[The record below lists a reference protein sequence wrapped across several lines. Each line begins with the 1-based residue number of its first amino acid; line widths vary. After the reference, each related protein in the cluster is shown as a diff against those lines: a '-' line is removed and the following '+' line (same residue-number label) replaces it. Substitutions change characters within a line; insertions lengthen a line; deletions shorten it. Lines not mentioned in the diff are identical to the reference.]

1 MGWEFSTDPEFQAKL
16 DWTDAFVR
24 EEVEPL
30 DLLWGDRTFH
40 PLDDKLRKIVDP
52 LKQRVRDEK
61 LWACHLG
68 PELGG
73 EGYGQVKLSLMNEIL
88 GRSRWAPIIFGCQAP
103 DTGNA
108 EIIAHYGTEEQKE
121 RYLRPLLD
129 GEIFSSYSMTE
140 PQGGS
145 DPTRFETQ
153 ARRDGDEWVID
164 GWKFFSSN
172 ARTSS
177 FLIVMAVTDPDVS
190 AYQGMSMFLVPT
202 DTPGVDIVRNIGLM
216 GEHFGDGHEGMHA
229 LIHYDGVRVPAESL
243 LGGEGQAFAIAQTR
257 LGGGRI
263 HHAMRTV
270 GVCQK
275 ALDMMCERA
284 LSRETQGT
292 LLAEKQSVQNYIADS
307 YAELKQFRLFVLN
320 VAWEI
325 DRYKDYRR
333 VRHDIAAVK
342 VLTAQVL
349 HDIVQRAI
357 QVHGA
362 LGVSNELPLGG
373 YWMMVPVMGLVDGPS
388 EVHRVTVARQILKR
402 YKPAPGLWPTE
413 HLPEKTAAAQEVRRV
428 PRARGRRTCDAIPAG
443 TAVDRPGHRR
453 RGGAPRASSTSR
465 AWLFLVHEPARA
477 ARAPGEPLR
486 DHLRHQAGRRTNCS
500 RSDAASTAWRCAA
513 RRASFPRVATTRCCA
528 STGCSPRWPTPT
540 SPTPGPSPCATTRS

>member
-1 MGWEFSTDPEFQAKL
+1 MGWDFSTEPEFQAKL
-16 DWTDAFVR
+16 DWMDAFVR

-40 PLDDKLRKIVDP
+40 PLDDELRKIVDP
-52 LKQRVRDEK
+52 LKHAVREQK

-108 EIIAHYGTEEQKE
+108 EIIAHYGTDEQKE

-145 DPTRFETQ
+145 DPTRFTTR

-202 DTPGVDIVRNIGLM
+202 DTPGVEIVRNVGLM

-229 LIHYDGVRVPAESL
+229 LIHYDEARVPADSL

-284 LSRETQGT
+284 LSRQTQGS
-292 LLAEKQSVQNYIADS
+292 LLADKQRVQNYIADS
-307 YAELKQFRLFVLN
+307 YAQLMQFRLFVLY

-325 DRYKDYRR
+325 DRYRDYRK
-333 VRHDIAAVK
+333 VRHDIAAIK

-373 YWMMVPVMGLVDGPS
+373 YWMMVPIMGLVDGPS
-388 EVHRVTVARQILKR
+388 EVHRVTVARQVLKR
-402 YKPAPGLWPTE
+402 YKAAPGAWPTE
-413 HLPEKTAAAQEVRRV
+413 HLPVKLAAAREKFAEHLEHEV
-428 PRARGRRTCDAIPAG
+428 AN
-443 TAVDRPGHRR
+443 
-453 RGGAPRASSTSR
+453 
-465 AWLFLVHEPARA
+465 
-477 ARAPGEPLR
+477 
-486 DHLRHQAGRRTNCS
+486 Q
-500 RSDAASTAWRCAA
+500 
-513 RRASFPRVATTRCCA
+513 
-528 STGCSPRWPTPT
+528 
-540 SPTPGPSPCATTRS
+540 